1 MRLALGALLLISLDG
16 VAAQAPLRFVI
27 PDSWSMP
34 MVQLERGKPTQGILY
49 DMMLSLATQV
59 GVPAEFH
66 VLPRRRIQIAMEQ
79 GEVDVRCYVTQS
91 WLPDQPDDYLWSIPL
106 FTQPDVLITLHA
118 PPGAVKPA
126 DLPQQSIGTVLGY
139 NYPTLQPLF
148 DTGQLQRDDARN
160 QEQVLEK
167 LLAGRNHYAVSNQWS
182 LDWFNHR
189 LLPEQQLQGVA
200 VLQENQIGCY
210 VRNDPRLPVQSVLRT
225 LGRMKMSG
233 EIDEIVRLYIGSEPA
248 AVDKSETTKNRLG
261 EDPGS

>member
-1 MRLALGALLLISLDG
+1 MRLAWGALLLLSLDG
-16 VAAQAPLRFVI
+16 TAADAPLRFVV
-27 PDSWSMP
+27 PDSWAMP
-34 MVQLERGKPTQGILY
+34 MVQLERGRPTQGILY
-49 DMMLSLATQV
+49 DVMLSLATQV

-66 VLPRRRIQIAMEQ
+66 VLPRGRVENAMEQ
-79 GEVDVRCYVTQS
+79 GEVDVRCYAAQS
-91 WLPDQPDDYLWSIPL
+91 WLPDRPDDYLWSIPL
-106 FTQPDVLITLHA
+106 FIQPDVLITRHA
-118 PPGAVKPA
+118 PPGAVNPA
-126 DLPQQSIGTVLGY
+126 DLPEQPIGTVLGY
-139 NYPTLQPLF
+139 SYPTLQPLF

-167 LLAGRNHYAVSNQWS
+167 LLAGRNRYAVSNQWS

-210 VRNDPRLPVQSVLRT
+210 VRNDPKLPVQSVLRT

-248 AVDKSETTKNRLG
+248 AVDKSETTKKRPG